1 MVNPEYIIIG
11 MVVALLLTAAI
22 TDGYSRIIPDR
33 VNLAI
38 AVLAVPYWWTTGL
51 SLWPDVAWQVGIA
64 ALAFVVLLGIFHIG
78 QMGGGD
84 VKLLVALALFLRP
97 MDYMWMLFGMAMI
110 GGVMTSGMLI
120 HHRLRR
126 PDDPFEN
133 PYGIAIAAS
142 TLLVVAGHYRL
153 IDIEP
158 VFAVIFRIAL
168 ISCVATLAVLIG
180 LRLRKA
186 R

>member
-1 MVNPEYIIIG
+1 MVNPEYIIVG
-11 MVVALLLTAAI
+11 LVTALLLTAAV

-38 AVLAVPYWWTTGL
+38 ALLAIPYWWLTGL
-51 SLWPDVAWQVGIA
+51 TLWPDVAWQVGIA
-64 ALAFVVLLGIFHIG
+64 ALTFVILLGVFHIG

-97 MDYMWMLFGMAMI
+97 MDFLWMLFGMAMI

-126 PDDPFEN
+126 SDQPFEN

-142 TLLVVAGHYRL
+142 ALIVLGGRYRL
-153 IDIEP
+153 IEIEP
-158 VFAVIFRIAL
+158 VFAVLFRVAL
-168 ISCVATLAVLIG
+168 ITCAATIVALIG

>member
-1 MVNPEYIIIG
+1 MVNPEYVLVG
-11 MVVALLLTAAI
+11 VVVALLLAAAVV
-22 TDGYSRIIPDR
+22 DGYSRIIPNR
-33 VNLAI
+33 LNLAI
-38 AVLAVPYWWTTGL
+38 AILAVPYWWTTGL
-51 SLWPDVAWQVGIA
+51 SLWPDVAMQAGIA
-64 ALAFVVLLGIFHIG
+64 ALSLVVLLGIFHIG

-84 VKLLVALALFLRP
+84 VKLLVALALFLPP
-97 MDYMWMLFGMAMI
+97 MDFLWMLFGMAMI
-110 GGVMTSGMLI
+110 GGVMTSAMLI

-126 PDDPFEN
+126 PDKPFEN

-142 TLLVVAGHYRL
+142 ALIVLGGHYRL

-158 VFAVIFRIAL
+158 VFAVIFQVAL

-186 R
+186 